1 MQTHRKTGRAPS
13 AKRGISG
20 HRFDPIRW
28 TVNRAADEFGLDRHA
43 LSGRLKRSDE
53 CPGPDNLFSTQQICR
68 VVFGDLESERI
79 REVRSKADLNEQQL
93 RKQAGQLVDV
103 EDFARRYDPIFT
115 NFVRVVKSSKLTEDD
130 QIEILNE
137 VAKLHEVKE

>member
-1 MQTHRKTGRAPS
+1 MKKRKT
-13 AKRGISG
+13 ISVPTSG
-20 HRFDPIRW
+20 ESRIRNHIAPIRW
-28 TVNRAADEFGLDRHA
+28 TVHRAADEFGLDRHA

-130 QIEILNE
+130 QIEILTE